1 MVFWIEMD
9 VVVVAFLA
17 GRVLS
22 TERVQKIG
30 SL

>member
-1 MVFWIEMD
+1 MVFCKEMD
-9 VVVVAFLA
+9 VVVAFLA

-22 TERVQKIG
+22 TGRVQKIG